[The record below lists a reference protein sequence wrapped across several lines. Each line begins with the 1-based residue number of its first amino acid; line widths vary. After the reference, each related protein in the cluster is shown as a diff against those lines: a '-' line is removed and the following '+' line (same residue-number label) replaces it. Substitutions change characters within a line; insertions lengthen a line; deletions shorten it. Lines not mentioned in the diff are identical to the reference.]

1 MTTNG
6 LAINQEVYIARSGSG
21 RYGNSYTKGRIV
33 KVTPSGRV
41 NVQVAESIEPKQF
54 GAAPS
59 YEEIGAQ
66 KYHRSWLRF
75 DIEAVDAELAQRQ
88 AQRDTNRKV
97 EELTKCLADHRTG
110 FNDYHITAEVKAELT
125 ALIASM

>member
-75 DIEAVDAELAQRQ
+75 DIEPVDAGLVQLQPRA
-88 AQRDTNRKV
+88 DTHQSV
-97 EELTKCLADHRTG
+97 QELTK
-110 FNDYHITAEVKAELT
+110 V
-125 ALIASM
+125 